1 MNLDKMLRRLL
12 REDIELVTV
21 PGTELG
27 MVMADP
33 GQIEQVVIN
42 LVVNARDAMP
52 QGGVIT
58 IETGNVILDAAYA
71 RSHLEVHPGPYVMVA
86 VGDTGRGMD
95 EVSQGR
101 IFEPFFTTKEMGK
114 GTGLGLSTVH
124 GIVKQSGGHISV
136 YSEPGHGTTFKVY
149 LPRLSQSEEKEAAAP
164 SKCPLHRGSETIL
177 LVEDEDMVR
186 HVARRLL
193 ELNGYTVLEASSGH
207 DALSVSQR
215 TPGRIHLMLTD
226 VVMPGISGGE
236 TAELLKAQRPEIKV
250 LFMSGHTENSIVHH
264 GVLNPGV
271 AFLQKPF
278 KHELLVSKVREVLD
292 GPPTLH

>member
-1 MNLDKMLRRLL
+1 
-12 REDIELVTV
+12 
-21 PGTELG
+21 
-27 MVMADP
+27 MADP

-58 IETGNVILDAAYA
+58 IETGNVILDAEYA
-71 RSHLEVHPGPYVMVA
+71 RGHLEVNPGPHVMVA
-86 VGDTGRGMD
+86 VSDTGSGMD
-95 EVSQGR
+95 EASRGR
-101 IFEPFFTTKEMGK
+101 IFEPFFTTKELGK

-149 LPRLSQSEEKEAAAP
+149 LPRLSQAEEKEAAAP
-164 SKCPLHRGSETIL
+164 SNCLLHRGSETIL

-186 HVARRLL
+186 QVARRIL
-193 ELNGYTVLEASSGH
+193 EINGYTVLEANSGRE
-207 DALSVSQR
+207 ALLVSQQA
-215 TPGRIHLMLTD
+215 PGPIHLMLTD

-236 TAELLKAQRPEIKV
+236 TAQLLKAQRPDLRV

-264 GVLNPGV
+264 GVLDPGV

-278 KHELLVSKVREVLD
+278 KHDLLVSKVREVLD
-292 GPPTLH
+292 GPPTLHG